1 MACTGGR
8 KPTGQPPG
16 RPTADID
23 WDQVDKWLIAG
34 NKGTA
39 IAAQLG
45 IDNETLY
52 RRCMSDNK
60 MGFSEYSQQKR
71 SIGDAMIERTQF
83 QVGVIEKNTTML
95 VWLGKTRCG
104 QREVDAEK
112 VTVDP
117 KLLEAF
123 QTFMMAMTNAQSA
136 LTKPSNSQ
144 SIDSISEC
152 DTGANLAPEGNDL

>member
-16 RPTADID
+16 RPQADID

-52 RRCMSDNK
+52 GRCLKDKN

-71 SIGDAMIERTQF
+71 AIGDAMIERTQF

-95 VWLGKTRCG
+95 VWLGKARLG
-104 QREVDAEK
+104 QREQDQDK
-112 VTVDP
+112 VQVDP
-117 KLLEAF
+117 KLLESF
-123 QTFMMAMTNAQSA
+123 QSFMSMLNAGQSA
-136 LTKPSNSQ
+136 LSMPKSNQ
-144 SIDSISEC
+144 STDSISE
-152 DTGANLAPEGNDL
+152 

>member
-16 RPTADID
+16 RPQAAID

-52 RRCMSDNK
+52 NRCLKDKN

-95 VWLGKTRCG
+95 VWLGKARLG
-104 QREVDAEK
+104 QREVDQDK
-112 VTVDP
+112 VQVDP
-117 KLLEAF
+117 KLLESF
-123 QTFMMAMTNAQSA
+123 QSFMQMLSAGQSA
-136 LTKPSNSQ
+136 LNIPNNSQ
-144 SIDSISEC
+144 STDSKSEC
-152 DTGANLAPEGNDL
+152 DTGANLAP